1 MMTMNIPA
9 STLLIAL
16 ALGYIVCVLAK
27 KEEKSFKTIGYII
40 GTFIIVVS
48 SVLILS
54 KLLLT
59 AAICGKMDGMMSQQ
73 HWKMK
78 HRIMKP
84 DMQPGMMQQAPATP
98 AKKP

>member
-1 MMTMNIPA
+1 MTMNIPA

-27 KEEKSFKTIGYII
+27 KEEKALKSIGYII
-40 GTFIIVVS
+40 GTSIIIVS
-48 SVLILS
+48 SVLILA

-59 AAICGKMDGMMSQQ
+59 ITIYGNICGKNPQ
-73 HWKMK
+73 HWMMQRR
-78 HRIMKP
+78 HMMKP
-84 DMQPGMMQQAPATP
+84 DMQPGMMQQTPVAP